1 MNYNSKLKN
10 KPRKLTGFFFSGS
23 MIIVSALYIID
34 QRKVSYNRLSGF
46 KIHFQR
52 KDKFE
57 TSSIGSNSSMGNNI
71 YKDNPTTVPINTLA
85 SDNIVLNY

>member
-1 MNYNSKLKN
+1 M
-10 KPRKLTGFFFSGS
+10 
-23 MIIVSALYIID
+23 D

-52 KDKFE
+52 RNQLS
-57 TSSIGSNSSMGNNI
+57 TSSIGSRSSMDNNI

-85 SDNIVLNY
+85 SDDIVLNY